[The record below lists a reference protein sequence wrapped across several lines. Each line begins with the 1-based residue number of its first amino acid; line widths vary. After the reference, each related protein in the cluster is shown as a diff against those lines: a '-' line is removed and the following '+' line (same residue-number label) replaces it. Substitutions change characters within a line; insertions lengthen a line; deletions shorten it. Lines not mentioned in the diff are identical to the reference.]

1 MPTKEHHDNDIWEPP
16 GSQIFSLQAV
26 PDLDQ
31 SKFDPEVI
39 VKEGIDMTTEEM
51 EAQLAFIPE
60 ITPDPTPIRLED
72 LDYGEPDQAIE
83 DKEKMR
89 AVLSKYMP
97 YFIQSGNGLPPAAS
111 GAVCDIDVG
120 NARPIAQ
127 RGLLEYGLITFSK
140 LPWASPIVIVLKKG
154 GKGIRLCID
163 YRAINDLQSPMP
175 TLGSMLANF
184 DAVQWFLSLDNASGF
199 WVVRSTRRARLI
211 SAFICPLGHFEWTR
225 MAQGLKNAPM
235 IYQRMITNALFGFVD
250 LPPGVADLD
259 EDGEPRDM
267 FKISYKYPEESMPP
281 VANRTSFADDISD
294 GAETWDGVVELTDR
308 ILRRLTYFNVSI
320 SASKSKF
327 GKREIEFLGHWI
339 SRRGLSA
346 RSKGLEK
353 LINLEFPTSLQGV
366 QSFLGS
372 LNFYSRF
379 VENYAIKA
387 SSLYEISR
395 EDIETGVVSDTAKM
409 AFDELMSAFANLP
422 TLKHA
427 APDKEVHVFI
437 YTTNWAISA
446 TVCQEDEGV
455 LHPIRFC
462 GRVLKGGETRYE
474 GWAKEILAL
483 LRVLKTCFFEVRG
496 RTIVVY
502 TRFGLMKWLLK
513 DKQAKPENLHWAA
526 MLAPWTIKVVPV
538 EELDGRWNLP
548 IMLTETL
555 HPPDETTC
563 EKLALYEP
571 NRSKVGLQP
580 RQVKMPTF
588 TENDQGYIA
597 TFDGA
602 IKVKERFGSWGA
614 VIWKLP
620 EWSVAWAGA
629 GCCQDATVNVAEYEG
644 AKAVLRAAI
653 KQGIQTLHVFGDSKL
668 VIHQA
673 LEWMQCKQ
681 QHLQNQLKDLRTL
694 ERQLSR
700 VEYHHIL
707 RQWNGSA
714 DHLASMSLMARKE
727 ISELTPSDLD
737 DIRAKNLLAELLQP
751 QLESNDLQSEEKSA
765 RNVFAFTHPRPTSK
779 TVGMTKLHTRT
790 GKLLLRL
797 VQFSRN
803 RAPSSPTSY
812 IPASLL
818 AVEHSSDDNSAK
830 FPRRKRLRTHHFR
843 SRSCARLTRRSRI
856 FMFSPTELIPTVLH
870 HCHDSVEGG
879 HFKFHATYERL
890 RKHFYWAGMYT
901 DAKKYIA
908 ACETCTSGGPP
919 PTVQARSPGNLV
931 PQGPVELINIDI
943 ATDLPR
949 SFEGNTQLVVFVDNF
964 TGYVMCKPTPDR
976 AAHTLAKAFGETV
989 FIRFGAC
996 KEVRHDREPSFMSEV
1011 FTHFMKMIGQG
1022 SMPTFAYR
1030 PQANGTAE
1038 RAIQTLVRS
1047 VKLYVADPQQRDWD
1061 EYAVRLSLRSTLLP
1075 QLRVEIRPSSLCMDG
1090 TPSRRLLLASHPP
1103 RMATTKLINGNHNY
1117 TNNICFAKPSLT
1129 SYSSKP

>member
-1 MPTKEHHDNDIWEPP
+1 
-16 GSQIFSLQAV
+16 
-26 PDLDQ
+26 
-31 SKFDPEVI
+31 
-39 VKEGIDMTTEEM
+39 
-51 EAQLAFIPE
+51 
-60 ITPDPTPIRLED
+60 
-72 LDYGEPDQAIE
+72 
-83 DKEKMR
+83 
-89 AVLSKYMP
+89 
-97 YFIQSGNGLPPAAS
+97 
-111 GAVCDIDVG
+111 
-120 NARPIAQ
+120 
-127 RGLLEYGLITFSK
+127 
-140 LPWASPIVIVLKKG
+140 
-154 GKGIRLCID
+154 
-163 YRAINDLQSPMP
+163 
-175 TLGSMLANF
+175 
-184 DAVQWFLSLDNASGF
+184 
-199 WVVRSTRRARLI
+199 
-211 SAFICPLGHFEWTR
+211 

-259 EDGEPRDM
+259 EDGEPSDM
-267 FKISYKYPEESMPP
+267 FKINYKYPEESMPP

-327 GKREIEFLGHWI
+327 GKREIEFLE
-339 SRRGLSA
+339 RR
-346 RSKGLEK
+346 
-353 LINLEFPTSLQGV
+353 INLEFPTSLQGV

-387 SSLYEISR
+387 SSLYEIFR
-395 EDIETGVVSDTAKM
+395 EDIEAGVVSDTAKM
-409 AFDELMSAFANLP
+409 ACDELKSAFANLP

-427 APDKEVHVFI
+427 APDKELHVLI

-446 TVCQEDEGV
+446 TICQEDEGV

-513 DKQAKPENLHWAA
+513 DKQAKAENLHWAA

-555 HPPDETTC
+555 YPPDETTC
-563 EKLALYEP
+563 EKLACMSP
-571 NRSKVGLQP
+571 I
-580 RQVKMPTF
+580 
-588 TENDQGYIA
+588 GYIA

-629 GCCQDATVNVAEYEG
+629 GCSQDATVNVAEYEG

-694 ERQLSR
+694 ERQCLVRFLS
-700 VEYHHIL
+700 L
-707 RQWNGSA
+707 
-714 DHLASMSLMARKE
+714 
-727 ISELTPSDLD
+727 P
-737 DIRAKNLLAELLQP
+737 RAKNLLAELLQP

-779 TVGMTKLHTRT
+779 TVGLTMKIR
-790 GKLLLRL
+790 LLRVSL
-797 VQFSRN
+797 AQDRERKWWVIKRFLRGN
-803 RAPSSPTSY
+803 LAELSSEECST
-812 IPASLL
+812 ASKEAGMYEVGEEGAL
-818 AVEHSSDDNSAK
+818 
-830 FPRRKRLRTHHFR
+830 FRLNWTN
-843 SRSCARLTRRSRI
+843 RRSNLPVLVWSLVI
-856 FMFSPTELIPTVLH
+856 PTELIPTVLH

-879 HFKFHATYERL
+879 HFKFHATYEQL

-908 ACETCTSGGPP
+908 ACETCTSGRPP

-931 PQGPVELINIDI
+931 PQGPMELINFDI

-976 AAHTLAKAFGETV
+976 AAHTLAKAFEETV

-1022 SMPTFAYR
+1022 SMPTFA
-1030 PQANGTAE
+1030 
-1038 RAIQTLVRS
+1038 
-1047 VKLYVADPQQRDWD
+1047 
-1061 EYAVRLSLRSTLLP
+1061 
-1075 QLRVEIRPSSLCMDG
+1075 
-1090 TPSRRLLLASHPP
+1090 
-1103 RMATTKLINGNHNY
+1103 
-1117 TNNICFAKPSLT
+1117 
-1129 SYSSKP
+1129 

>member
-1 MPTKEHHDNDIWEPP
+1 
-16 GSQIFSLQAV
+16 
-26 PDLDQ
+26 
-31 SKFDPEVI
+31 
-39 VKEGIDMTTEEM
+39 
-51 EAQLAFIPE
+51 
-60 ITPDPTPIRLED
+60 
-72 LDYGEPDQAIE
+72 
-83 DKEKMR
+83 
-89 AVLSKYMP
+89 
-97 YFIQSGNGLPPAAS
+97 
-111 GAVCDIDVG
+111 
-120 NARPIAQ
+120 
-127 RGLLEYGLITFSK
+127 
-140 LPWASPIVIVLKKG
+140 
-154 GKGIRLCID
+154 
-163 YRAINDLQSPMP
+163 
-175 TLGSMLANF
+175 
-184 DAVQWFLSLDNASGF
+184 
-199 WVVRSTRRARLI
+199 
-211 SAFICPLGHFEWTR
+211 
-225 MAQGLKNAPM
+225 
-235 IYQRMITNALFGFVD
+235 
-250 LPPGVADLD
+250 
-259 EDGEPRDM
+259 M
-267 FKISYKYPEESMPP
+267 FKINYKYPEESMPP

-327 GKREIEFLGHWI
+327 GKHEIEFLGHWI

-346 RSKGLEK
+346 RPKGLEK
-353 LINLEFPTSLQGV
+353 LINLDFPTSLQGV

-372 LNFYSRF
+372 LNSYSRF
-379 VENYAIKA
+379 VENYAIIA

-395 EDIETGVVSDTAKM
+395 EDIEAGVVSDTAKM
-409 AFDELMSAFANLP
+409 AFDELKSAFANLP

-427 APDKEVHVFI
+427 APDKEVHVLI

-474 GWAKEILAL
+474 GWSKEILAL

-513 DKQAKPENLHWAA
+513 DKQAKAENLHWAA

-555 HPPDETTC
+555 YPPDETTC
-563 EKLALYEP
+563 EKLACMSP
-571 NRSKVGLQP
+571 I
-580 RQVKMPTF
+580 
-588 TENDQGYIA
+588 GYIA

-727 ISELTPSDLD
+727 ISELTLGDLD
-737 DIRAKNLLAELLQP
+737 DIQAKNLLAELLQP

-765 RNVFAFTHPRPTSK
+765 RNVLAFTHPRPTSK
-779 TVGMTKLHTRT
+779 TVGLNMKIR
-790 GKLLLRL
+790 LLR
-797 VQFSRN
+797 V
-803 RAPSSPTSY
+803 
-812 IPASLL
+812 SLAQDRERKWWVLKRFLHGNL
-818 AVEHSSDDNSAK
+818 AELLSEECSTA
-830 FPRRKRLRTHHFR
+830 RKEARMYEVGEEGALFRLNWTN
-843 SRSCARLTRRSRI
+843 RRSNL
-856 FMFSPTELIPTVLH
+856 PVL
-870 HCHDSVEGG
+870 V
-879 HFKFHATYERL
+879 
-890 RKHFYWAGMYT
+890 
-901 DAKKYIA
+901 
-908 ACETCTSGGPP
+908 
-919 PTVQARSPGNLV
+919 
-931 PQGPVELINIDI
+931 
-943 ATDLPR
+943 
-949 SFEGNTQLVVFVDNF
+949 
-964 TGYVMCKPTPDR
+964 
-976 AAHTLAKAFGETV
+976 
-989 FIRFGAC
+989 
-996 KEVRHDREPSFMSEV
+996 
-1011 FTHFMKMIGQG
+1011 
-1022 SMPTFAYR
+1022 
-1030 PQANGTAE
+1030 
-1038 RAIQTLVRS
+1038 
-1047 VKLYVADPQQRDWD
+1047 
-1061 EYAVRLSLRSTLLP
+1061 
-1075 QLRVEIRPSSLCMDG
+1075 
-1090 TPSRRLLLASHPP
+1090 
-1103 RMATTKLINGNHNY
+1103 
-1117 TNNICFAKPSLT
+1117 
-1129 SYSSKP
+1129 